1 MSHPIAR
8 FALVSAPA
16 VDGGA
21 GEPLVLL
28 RRALSRPAARTADHV
43 VVLGDLTAHGAAH
56 ERDALARAL
65 RPARGRL
72 TPLAGPGDV
81 PRMQAAD
88 ARAWSD
94 AVGDASWPRRVEIA
108 DGACVLFALD
118 TARLDGGHDAV
129 GAKQLAAL
137 EEALSTLPPDRR
149 KVIAL
154 YHDPRPPGLLRRRAG
169 QPLLDQKDL
178 AALITKHGVDLVLHG
193 QTPHLLRGA
202 LDKAVTVGAPPL
214 AGDAATGQRLLLDV
228 TLNLDDGSV
237 TVDRDHV
244 AAPADRPDLIE
255 AFATTDAM
263 RAWVALAE
271 KAYDA
276 EDTFAAFAR
285 AFEHRA
291 ARLDRID
298 TVSADLDDRLAALLR
313 RADAGAEAVPEA
325 LRDLLMLPTPPSPEP
340 SDV

>member
-1 MSHPIAR
+1 MSHPTAR
-8 FALVSAPA
+8 FALLSAPA

-28 RRALSRPAARTADHV
+28 RRALSRPAARAADHV

-56 ERDALARAL
+56 EREALARAL

-72 TPLAGPGDV
+72 TPLAGPADL
-81 PRMQAAD
+81 PRLQAAD
-88 ARAWSD
+88 ARAWAD
-94 AVGDASWPRRVEIA
+94 AVGDAAWPRRVEVA

-118 TARLDGGHDAV
+118 TARLDGGRDAV

-137 EEALSTLPPDRR
+137 EESLAALPPDRR
-149 KVIAL
+149 KVVAL
-154 YHDPRPPGLLRRRAG
+154 YHDPRPPGLLRGRAG
-169 QPLLDQKDL
+169 KPLIDQKDL
-178 AALITKHGVDLVLHG
+178 AALVTKHGVDLVLHG
-193 QTPHLLRGA
+193 QTPHLLRAKLGPA
-202 LDKAVTVGAPPL
+202 ATVGAPPL
-214 AGDAATGQRLLLDV
+214 VGDAATGQRLLLDV
-228 TLNLDDGSV
+228 ALNLDDGTV

-255 AFATTDAM
+255 AFATSDAM

-285 AFEHRA
+285 AFEDRA
-291 ARLDRID
+291 ARLEMVDA
-298 TVSADLDDRLAALLR
+298 VSADLDDRLAALLR
-313 RADAGAEAVPEA
+313 RADADPDALPAP
-325 LRDLLMLPTPPSPEP
+325 LRDLLMLPTPEST
-340 SDV
+340 DV